1 MRGLRI
7 GGARGQLVR
16 FSFEDDAV
24 TAFAGE
30 TVAAALLAAGVRVL
44 GRNAVD
50 ATPRGVFC
58 AMGSCQE
65 CLVLVDG
72 TKVEACRAR
81 VREGMVVQRAP

>member
-1 MRGLRI
+1 
-7 GGARGQLVR
+7 
-16 FSFEDDAV
+16 
-24 TAFAGE
+24 
-30 TVAAALLAAGVRVL
+30 
-44 GRNAVD
+44 
-50 ATPRGVFC
+50 VFC